1 MSAARAAAAA
11 FVVAFAAALVAVPA
25 SAHPAGFTS
34 INRYVGV
41 ECNAQGNLHIAYLLD
56 FAELPSYSEFERL
69 DANKDGNVSPEEQR
83 AYLDARVPPLV
94 RAWKIDIDGAPA
106 SVAVVGSSLDVREG
120 ERGMSILRIAAE
132 VTASRASPLAP
143 GAREVH
149 VHAADIAFADR
160 SGWRE
165 MAAADS
171 PDALVVAGV
180 KEDASEA
187 LAYGSNRGEG
197 PPRVDQADFTF
208 RLTASP
214 VPAAAS
220 GPRSERPV
228 VVDARLAQLSSAMRH
243 ASGSWTFSAIALGIA
258 LLLGALHALSPGH
271 GKALA
276 GAYLVGQR
284 ARPSQAF
291 VFGAT
296 VTASHT
302 ALVFLV
308 GGMAVAIERTV
319 GSDRLL
325 RGLEL
330 LSAAAVLTLGL
341 VQLSRRWR
349 DLAGAASHEGHH
361 HPEEPGSL
369 GSVAALGASSGL
381 TPCPSALAILL
392 TAVALHRVG
401 LGLVLILAF
410 SVGVAATL
418 TATGLLV
425 MWARRLLDRFDVF
438 ARVSPWLPVLSSAF
452 VTVVGVLLCVSAL
465 SPAAR

>member
-1 MSAARAAAAA
+1 LIAARAAAAFA
-11 FVVAFAAALVAVPA
+11 VTCAVALFALPA

-41 ECNAQGNLHIAYLLD
+41 ECNPQGNLHIAYLID

-94 RAWKIDIDGAPA
+94 AAWKIDIDGARA
-106 SVAVVGSSLDVREG
+106 SVAVIGSSLDVREG
-120 ERGMSILRIAAE
+120 ERGMSILRVAAE
-132 VTASRASPLAP
+132 VTASRAVPLEP

-149 VHAADIAFADR
+149 VHAADIAFSDR

-171 PDALVVAGV
+171 PDAVVIAGI
-180 KEDASEA
+180 KEDSSAA
-187 LAYGSNRGEG
+187 LAYATNPAAG
-197 PPRVDQADFTF
+197 PPRIDQADFTF
-208 RLTASP
+208 RLTASSP
-214 VPAAAS
+214 PAATGAS
-220 GPRSERPV
+220 RTERPV
-228 VVDARLAQLSSAMRH
+228 VVDARLAELSSAMRR
-243 ASGSWTFSAIALGIA
+243 ASGSWTFSATALGIA

-276 GAYLVGQR
+276 GAYLVGNR
-284 ARPSQAF
+284 ARPSQAL

-308 GGMAVAIERTV
+308 GGMAVAIERTI

-325 RGLEL
+325 RGLEV
-330 LSAAAVLTLGL
+330 LSAAAVLALGL

-349 DLAGAASHEGHH
+349 DVTGAAAHDAHH
-361 HPEEPGSL
+361 HLDETGSVA
-369 GSVAALGASSGL
+369 SVAALGASAGL
-381 TPCPSALAILL
+381 TPCPSALAVLL
-392 TAVALHRVG
+392 MAIALHRVG
-401 LGLVLILAF
+401 LGLVLVLAF

-438 ARVSPWLPVLSSAF
+438 TRVSPWLPVLSSAF
-452 VTVVGVLLCVSAL
+452 VTVVGVLLCASAL